1 MSPPIVIAGGVT
13 LCLSFLLTL
22 LITRK
27 ARSIGLIDVPNER
40 SSHAV
45 PTPRGGGLAI
55 VISSLVTLGV
65 LAAAG
70 FIPLRLFLAL
80 APGGAAVAAVG
91 FIDDRRGL
99 SARIRLFVHFMA
111 AGWAVLCIGPANLFD
126 IERGSPILQ
135 GVIYGLSTVG
145 IVWFLN
151 MYNFMDGIDGIAG
164 SQAVFMALGTVVLGL
179 FSLGIAYTAATAV
192 VIGAAA
198 LGFLLWNWPPA
209 KIFLGDVGSGYLGFA
224 FAVIGLASGIHD
236 PASPWTLMILAG
248 VFAVDATFTV
258 VRRFLRGEQVTQ
270 PHRTHGFQ
278 LLAQKMGHQKVTLS
292 IALVNLVWLLPC
304 ALASAL
310 WPQYAEWIVPLALA
324 PLVLGAFA
332 IGAGRPETQAETE
345 TLRDTTTPHAVVIPF
360 RAAVPKR
367 STAAAVA
374 AHDYHSARVAHRH
387 SSATAIEEL
396 SVNDGG

>member
-1 MSPPIVIAGGVT
+1 
-13 LCLSFLLTL
+13 
-22 LITRK
+22 
-27 ARSIGLIDVPNER
+27 
-40 SSHAV
+40 
-45 PTPRGGGLAI
+45 
-55 VISSLVTLGV
+55 
-65 LAAAG
+65 
-70 FIPLRLFLAL
+70 
-80 APGGAAVAAVG
+80 
-91 FIDDRRGL
+91 
-99 SARIRLFVHFMA
+99 
-111 AGWAVLCIGPANLFD
+111 
-126 IERGSPILQ
+126 
-135 GVIYGLSTVG
+135 
-145 IVWFLN
+145 
-151 MYNFMDGIDGIAG
+151 
-164 SQAVFMALGTVVLGL
+164 MALGTVVLGL
-179 FSLGIAYTAATAV
+179 FSLGIAYTAATAA

-236 PASPWTLMILAG
+236 PASPWTLLILAG

-310 WPQYAEWIVPLALA
+310 WPQYAEWIVPLALG

-345 TLRDTTTPHAVVIPF
+345 TLPDTDTSPAVVIPF
-360 RAAVPKR
+360 RP
-367 STAAAVA
+367 TAIYNRRTPALER
-374 AHDYHSARVAHRH
+374 DYHASSGTHRYPPPTATVERSA
-387 SSATAIEEL
+387 
-396 SVNDGG
+396 NDAG